1 MSASGATRASASA
14 LYSPALLGL
23 AVELADYPLTAEL
36 ALRGEARSRSCGST
50 LALGCTADTQGA
62 IAAVGMRVS
71 ACAVGQAAA
80 AIFAKEAHGRDADS
94 LARSL
99 AGVESWLAGSSGRP
113 AWPGLE
119 ALDPALPHAGRHEAI
134 RLPWKAALAALSK
147 LPAAR

>member
-1 MSASGATRASASA
+1 MSASGATRAGA

-23 AVELADYPLTAEL
+23 AVELADYPLTHDL

-50 LALGCTADTQGA
+50 LALGCTTDGDGA
-62 IAAVGMRVS
+62 IAEIGMRVS

-119 ALDPALPHAGRHEAI
+119 TLDPALPHAGRHEAI

>member
-1 MSASGATRASASA
+1 MRTSSTAV

-23 AVELADYPLTAEL
+23 AVDLADYPLTDRL
-36 ALRGEARSRSCGST
+36 TLHGEARSRSCGST
-50 LALGCTADTQGA
+50 LALGCTADEDGA
-62 IAAVGMRVS
+62 IAEIGMRVS

-80 AIFAKEAHGRDADS
+80 AIFVRQAHGRDAAS
-94 LARSL
+94 LKRSL
-99 AGVESWLAGSSGRP
+99 AGVDGWLAGCGDRP

-134 RLPWKAALAALSK
+134 RLPWRAALAALSN